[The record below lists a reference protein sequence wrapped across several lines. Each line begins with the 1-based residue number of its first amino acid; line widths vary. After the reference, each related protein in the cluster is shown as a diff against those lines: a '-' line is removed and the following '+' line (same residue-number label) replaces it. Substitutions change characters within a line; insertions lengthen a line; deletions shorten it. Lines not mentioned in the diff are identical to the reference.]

1 LEQKAADEQLSF
13 RLSQAAYCKNSKATS
28 GAVDKS
34 KPEVTLIIKLRSV
47 RNVFEFLGALVNIQ
61 NGPEPRMI
69 KVVDS
74 SRLAGD
80 VTLEQILEQSKPLFV
95 VNRGRASGDAM
106 LSITYQGTTYSV
118 PKDEGNATF
127 TNQVLVM
134 LSQMLTLT
142 KVPGSIPLSPAV
154 LIK

>member
-1 LEQKAADEQLSF
+1 LG
-13 RLSQAAYCKNSKATS
+13 
-28 GAVDKS
+28 GAIDTS

-61 NGPEPRMI
+61 NGPDARTI
-69 KVVDS
+69 TVVDS
-74 SRLAGD
+74 EKMAPNSTID
-80 VTLEQILEQSKPLFV
+80 QILAQSKPLFV
-95 VNRGRASGDAM
+95 VKKGSVSDSM
-106 LSITYQGTTYSV
+106 MTVTYQGTTYSV
-118 PKDEGNATF
+118 PKDETNATY

>member
-1 LEQKAADEQLSF
+1 M
-13 RLSQAAYCKNSKATS
+13 
-28 GAVDKS
+28 V
-34 KPEVTLIIKLRSV
+34 
-47 RNVFEFLGALVNIQ
+47 
-61 NGPEPRMI
+61 

-74 SRLAGD
+74 QHVVANS
-80 VTLEQILEQSKPLFV
+80 TMEQILAKAKPLFV
-95 VNRGRASGDAM
+95 VKKGASSSDSL
-106 LSITYQGTTYSV
+106 LSVTYQGETYSI
-118 PKDEGNATF
+118 PRENNNDSN